1 MGVWST
7 IYMQYSEKSD
17 ILVRFFLENFIQFQ
31 VDNES
36 LTQMRL
42 IFNLFIDIFII
53 SDQLKIISSKFKF
66 ELYDTICFLICAF
79 ECPQNLPI
87 PHGSSFF
94 WSKEEKLLLLT
105 CWVKNENIEMVCSIL
120 GYRSPDACR
129 MELKRIIQKFTSGQE
144 RKLNELHETNCDAP
158 IVYLSKEQNLASN
171 VEKVDKSSNYV
182 SKQLLVHQS
191 LKSNEQLKLQQL
203 KFARTIKSIRSELHD
218 EDISEDNCDFFLQ
231 NDFSIV
237 MNDAKKNFGKQNGK
251 RYSLPS
257 KSFWAR
263 LMLYSRK
270 AFSMMKEYL
279 DGPCESTV
287 CLWLQNEDDVPKC
300 HILEDI
306 SQINSVFNFWK
317 EKLDLAEDNNYTLSI
332 DAAKIDENLSISS
345 DGTTSGTI
353 QPFVL
358 EKSPSEYRENH
369 QLYNQ
374 LWNDLLDNKMLITHI
389 FVMLICP
396 ISTRRAFPIYIQFTN
411 SGSATSNVTKN
422 LDHIVSNFV
431 SNGIKIRFISS
442 DSDQCYRRRFNEQY
456 HRIISTLEKGVVN
469 LSRIPEDEILYT
481 NDAYHCLKRLRK
493 AMVKCDGLYM
503 KPSDIST
510 GMCVNKSTLQQ
521 IDPSLPN
528 CIFRSGSMMS
538 MDDYYPSALFRWKT
552 LKRSLEYGNYA
563 VTCYLWIGV
572 LARKVMSNK
581 KITRLQRCMM
591 CYMGLHIVIY
601 YKMIMEKW
609 KADNIYQNFISKMII
624 SPDLCVDFA
633 NFFASMIKALTTIP
647 ESFPLS
653 RVSSILSEHFFSR
666 IRNNAGNNQTAD
678 AVRSAINKI
687 EFIDSFRSNPN
698 FDELNHRRRLE
709 TATVESGITSVDD
722 LCILKCRD
730 FAQNI
735 FHSAGIFEYFG
746 APLNDLLM
754 RPIYTD
760 PDTLLSEL
768 FDNTIRNK
776 EEAQKTWKLNASQFH
791 VNGRYG
797 RNIKARYVTA
807 AKPIK

>member
-1 MGVWST
+1 M
-7 IYMQYSEKSD
+7 
-17 ILVRFFLENFIQFQ
+17 
-31 VDNES
+31 
-36 LTQMRL
+36 
-42 IFNLFIDIFII
+42 
-53 SDQLKIISSKFKF
+53 
-66 ELYDTICFLICAF
+66 
-79 ECPQNLPI
+79 
-87 PHGSSFF
+87 
-94 WSKEEKLLLLT
+94 
-105 CWVKNENIEMVCSIL
+105 KNENIEMVFSIL

-191 LKSNEQLKLQQL
+191 LKNNEQLKLQQL

-442 DSDQCYRRRFNEQY
+442 DSD
-456 HRIISTLEKGVVN
+456 H
-469 LSRIPEDEILYT
+469 
-481 NDAYHCLKRLRK
+481 
-493 AMVKCDGLYM
+493 
-503 KPSDIST
+503 
-510 GMCVNKSTLQQ
+510 
-521 IDPSLPN
+521 
-528 CIFRSGSMMS
+528 
-538 MDDYYPSALFRWKT
+538 
-552 LKRSLEYGNYA
+552 
-563 VTCYLWIGV
+563 
-572 LARKVMSNK
+572 
-581 KITRLQRCMM
+581 
-591 CYMGLHIVIY
+591 
-601 YKMIMEKW
+601 
-609 KADNIYQNFISKMII
+609 
-624 SPDLCVDFA
+624 
-633 NFFASMIKALTTIP
+633 
-647 ESFPLS
+647 
-653 RVSSILSEHFFSR
+653 
-666 IRNNAGNNQTAD
+666 
-678 AVRSAINKI
+678 
-687 EFIDSFRSNPN
+687 
-698 FDELNHRRRLE
+698 
-709 TATVESGITSVDD
+709 
-722 LCILKCRD
+722 
-730 FAQNI
+730 
-735 FHSAGIFEYFG
+735 
-746 APLNDLLM
+746 
-754 RPIYTD
+754 
-760 PDTLLSEL
+760 
-768 FDNTIRNK
+768 
-776 EEAQKTWKLNASQFH
+776 
-791 VNGRYG
+791 
-797 RNIKARYVTA
+797 
-807 AKPIK
+807 